1 MMFSA
6 FSALKKPP
14 GGGFAKIIINPET
27 RKMKRPFL
35 IIVAALLLCAAPAP
49 SAAKETWTS
58 VRSQNFHLVGNA
70 SEKDVRQVATRL
82 EQFRLAFSRIFK
94 RARLHDSVPTTVIVF
109 KHQGSYKPFNPSRAA
124 GYFQSGEDVNYITL
138 SAETRSAADSPYAVI
153 FHEYVHLLVKNNVSS
168 NAPAWLN
175 EGLAEFYSN
184 LEVVKDGKAADIGR
198 PISDHILYLREQK
211 LLPLRTLFAVDH
223 SSPHYNEQ
231 SKRGVF
237 YAQSWA
243 LVHYLM
249 FGQKGQRQPQ
259 LNRYIELVARGM
271 NQQESF
277 QTAFGADIEAIEKE
291 LRDYIGRNSYTY
303 INFPFEQKLDTEVAV
318 ETSVLTEAQGL
329 AYLGDLAL
337 HTRLQEQAEM
347 QLAKA
352 VALDAANPMTQA
364 SLGMLRMRQ
373 RRFAEAKEHLRR
385 AVAADARNH
394 MAHYYYAYTLS
405 REGMNEMGFVRN
417 YAPEAANE
425 MRAALKKAITLQPGY
440 AGSYHLLAFINMVTG
455 EQLDE
460 SIELLKRALQ
470 LAPGEGRFHFDLAQL
485 YLRKRDLDAARKIV
499 EPLAQ
504 NSPEAHIKSSAQTL
518 LKSIVSFQE
527 QEASFKAAREAGGV
541 TRPGSAGEPP
551 QGLTRREGAQAT
563 EPDSSG
569 EADAIGM
576 TPEEAMFKAMR
587 EVMRKPQ
594 AGELRVRGV
603 LTRIECNAKGTT
615 FHIRAGQ
622 QLLKLSGGNMSGI
635 HFMAFTQQEAGGE
648 IGCGVRQPESQVVVT
663 YKARDKGGDLVA
675 VEFVPTNFTLE
686 K

>member
-1 MMFSA
+1 
-6 FSALKKPP
+6 
-14 GGGFAKIIINPET
+14 
-27 RKMKRPFL
+27 MKRPFL
-35 IIVAALLLCAAPAP
+35 IIVAAILLFAAPVP
-49 SAAKETWTS
+49 STAKETWTS

-70 SEKDVRQVATRL
+70 SEKEVRQVATRL

-109 KHQGSYKPFNPSRAA
+109 KDQSSYKPFNPGRNA
-124 GYFQSGEDVNYITL
+124 GYFQPGEDVNYITL

-153 FHEYVHLLVKNNVSS
+153 FHEYVHLLVKNNVSP
-168 NAPAWLN
+168 NAPAWIN

-184 LEVVKDGKAADIGR
+184 LEVAKDGKAADIGR
-198 PISDHILYLREQK
+198 PISDHILYLRQQR

-259 LNRYIELVARGM
+259 LNRYLELVGM
-271 NQQESF
+271 GTSQQDSF
-277 QTAFGADIEAIEKE
+277 QTAFGSDIEAIEKE
-291 LRDYIGRNSYTY
+291 LRDYIGRNSYSY
-303 INFPFEQKLDTEVAV
+303 INFPFEQKLDTEVTV
-318 ETSVLTEAQGL
+318 ESSVLSEAQGL

-337 HTRLQEQAEM
+337 HTRLPEQAET
-347 QLAKA
+347 QLQKA
-352 VALDAANPMTQA
+352 VALDASNPMTQA

-405 REGMNEMGFVRN
+405 REGMSEMGYVRS
-417 YAPEAANE
+417 YPAEAAAE
-425 MRAALKKAITLQPGY
+425 MRAALKKAIALQPGY
-440 AGSYHLLAFINMVTG
+440 AGSYSLLAFVNMVTG
-455 EQLDE
+455 EQIDE

-470 LAPGEGRFHFDLAQL
+470 LAPGEERFRLDLAQL
-485 YLRKRDLDAARKIV
+485 YLRKQDFDAARKIV

-504 NSPEAHIKSSAQTL
+504 NSPEPHIKANAQSI
-518 LKSIVSFQE
+518 LKSIINFQE
-527 QEASFKAAREAGGV
+527 HEAEVKAARESNIMV
-541 TRPGSAGEPP
+541 RPGSGDEPP
-551 QGLTRREGAQAT
+551 RPPRQRETPTEADTDSSPDTETIGLTR
-563 EPDSSG
+563 
-569 EADAIGM
+569 
-576 TPEEAMFKAMR
+576 EEAMFQAMR
-587 EVMRKPQ
+587 EAMRKPQ
-594 AGELRVRGV
+594 AGELRARGV

-615 FHIRAGQ
+615 FHIRVGEQ
-622 QLLKLSGGNMSGI
+622 VLKLFGGNMSGI

-648 IGCGVRQPESQVVVT
+648 ISCGPRKPESQVVVT
-663 YKARDKGGDLVA
+663 YRARDKGGDLVA

>member
-1 MMFSA
+1 
-6 FSALKKPP
+6 
-14 GGGFAKIIINPET
+14 
-27 RKMKRPFL
+27 MKRLFL
-35 IIVAALLLCAAPAP
+35 IIVAALVLFTAHAP
-49 SAAKETWTS
+49 SAAAKDTWTS

-70 SEKDVRQVATRL
+70 SEKDIRQVATRL

-94 RARLHDSVPTTVIVF
+94 RARLQDSVPTTVIVF
-109 KHQGSYKPFNPSRAA
+109 KDQNAYKPFNPSRAA
-124 GYFQSGEDVNYITL
+124 GYFQPGEDVNYITL
-138 SAETRSAADSPYAVI
+138 TAGTRGEDNNPYAVI
-153 FHEYVHLLVKNNVSS
+153 FHEYVHLLVKNNVSP

-184 LEVVKDGKAADIGR
+184 LEVVKDGKAADIGKH
-198 PISDHILYLREQK
+198 ITDHILYLREQK

-259 LNRYIELVARGM
+259 LNRYLELVGKGV

-277 QTAFGADIEAIEKE
+277 QAAFGADIETIEKE
-291 LRDYIGRNSYTY
+291 LRDYIGRNTYPY
-303 INFPFEQKLDTEVAV
+303 INYPFAEKLDTEVAV
-318 ETSVLTEAQGL
+318 QSSVLTEAQGL
-329 AYLGDLAL
+329 TYLGDLAL
-337 HTRLQEQAEM
+337 HTRLLEQAET
-347 QLAKA
+347 QLQKA
-352 VALDAANPMTQA
+352 VALDASDPMTQA

-394 MAHYYYAYTLS
+394 MAHYYYAFTLS
-405 REGMNEMGFVRN
+405 REGMSEMGFVRN
-417 YAPEAANE
+417 YAPEVAAE
-425 MRAALKKAITLQPGY
+425 MRATLRKAITLQPGY
-440 AGSYHLLAFINMVTG
+440 AGSYNLLAFVNMVTG
-455 EQLDE
+455 EQIDE

-470 LAPGEGRFHFDLAQL
+470 LAPGEERFRLDLAQL
-485 YLRKRDLDAARKIV
+485 HLRKQDFDAARRIV

-504 NSPEAHIKSSAQTL
+504 NSPDPQIKADAQSL
-518 LKSIVSFQE
+518 LKSITNFQE
-527 QEASFKAAREAGGV
+527 QEAKFKSARESGGV
-541 TRPGSAGEPP
+541 VVRTDSADGPPGR
-551 QGLTRREGAQAT
+551 LTRREGAPETDTPPDT
-563 EPDSSG
+563 E
-569 EADAIGM
+569 AIGM
-576 TPEEAMFKAMR
+576 TSEEAMFQAMR
-587 EVMRKPQ
+587 EAMRKPQ

-615 FHIRAGQ
+615 FHFRVGEQ
-622 QLLKLSGGNMSGI
+622 VLKLSGGNMSGV

-648 IGCGVRQPESQVVVT
+648 IGCGVRKPESQVVVT
-663 YKARDKGGDLVA
+663 YRARDKGGDLVA